1 MDFSTIKN
9 ELFPVVASVFS
20 RTNSLG
26 IKIRGLEA
34 LVILCGGSA
43 NENIELSD
51 GLDGTGVSKPS
62 KPNGSSI
69 LDKYTVQEKVIPL
82 LKAIKTKEPAVMM
95 AALAVFQQVGK
106 ITDAD
111 FLAIEVLPML
121 WNFSL
126 GPLLNLEQFHNY
138 MNLIK
143 NLSSKVEQEQIRKL
157 RDLSSNP
164 NGTLETSRSNDL
176 MGPGNSNG
184 LYGSNSGS
192 NVVVNEFER
201 LVLGKLNTNGDDMLR
216 QSLRPELQRA
226 QSIRTEPTVF
236 AWSTPALNPSSNPS
250 SRAITPDQSLNNFA
264 TLKPSSNNIMG
275 NSTTSTNS
283 LTPFA
288 PMQLPVHTSAWAFN
302 TSTNSALPP
311 LQQAQ
316 PQHSFSIRPPM
327 AKSPFSAFSIAPPPA
342 HSQRLNA
349 QASSSGGS
357 TDFGNTNSS
366 MNSVRS
372 SQQQQQQQQKSGL
385 DAYESLI

>member
-34 LVILCGGSA
+34 LVILCGGST

-95 AALAVFQQVGK
+95 AALAVFKQVGK
-106 ITDAD
+106 IADAD

-143 NLSSKVEQEQIRKL
+143 NLSSKIEQEQIRKL

-164 NGTLETSRSNDL
+164 NGTLETSISNDL

-184 LYGSNSGS
+184 LYDSNSAS
-192 NVVVNEFER
+192 NVVENEFER

-236 AWSTPALNPSSNPS
+236 AWSTPALNPSS
-250 SRAITPDQSLNNFA
+250 RAITPDQSLNNFA
-264 TLKPSSNNIMG
+264 TLKPSSDKIMG

-316 PQHSFSIRPPM
+316 PQHSSSIRPPM

-349 QASSSGGS
+349 QPSSSGGS
-357 TDFGNTNSS
+357 TDFGNTNSL